1 MNDNNIIKSFFPKDS
16 LNPKVWNEDDSL
28 NSEVRDKLLEIA
40 AEFVE
45 FLSVPIVVE
54 DVIFTGSLANFNWSE
69 FSDVDLHIVA
79 DFSQFDEELLELYQ
93 ELFKVKKTMFNSDHD
108 IKIFEY
114 EVELYVQNEAE
125 AHFSTGVYSVLND
138 EWIQKPVKEDK
149 KIDVEILK
157 DKINSWMSKI
167 DTVINNSS
175 PENLEE
181 SKDYIKNIK
190 EKLKKYRSSGLK
202 KEGEY
207 SYENLVFKYLRRNGY
222 IDKLFKLENDLL
234 DQELSLK

>member
-1 MNDNNIIKSFFPKDS
+1 MNDNNIIKSFFSKDS
-16 LNPKVWNEDDSL
+16 LNSKVWNEDDSL

>member
-1 MNDNNIIKSFFPKDS
+1 MNDNNIIKSFFSKDS

-234 DQELSLK
+234 DQELSSK

>member
-1 MNDNNIIKSFFPKDS
+1 
-16 LNPKVWNEDDSL
+16 
-28 NSEVRDKLLEIA
+28 
-40 AEFVE
+40 
-45 FLSVPIVVE
+45 
-54 DVIFTGSLANFNWSE
+54 
-69 FSDVDLHIVA
+69 
-79 DFSQFDEELLELYQ
+79 
-93 ELFKVKKTMFNSDHD
+93 MFNSDHD

-114 EVELYVQNEAE
+114 EVELYVQNGL

>member
-1 MNDNNIIKSFFPKDS
+1 MNDNNIIKSFFSKDS

-45 FLSVPIVVE
+45 FLSAPIVVE
-54 DVIFTGSLANFNWSE
+54 DVIFIGSLANFNWSE

>member
-1 MNDNNIIKSFFPKDS
+1 VNDNNIIKSFFPKDS

>member
-1 MNDNNIIKSFFPKDS
+1 MTDNNIIKSFFSKNN
-16 LNPKVWNEDDSL
+16 LNPKVWNDDDSL
-28 NSEVRDKLLEIA
+28 KSDVRDKLLEIA

-54 DVIFTGSLANFNWSE
+54 DIIFTGSLANFNWSE
-69 FSDVDLHIVA
+69 FSDVDLHVVA
-79 DFSQFDEELLELYQ
+79 DFSQFDEDLLELYQ

-108 IKIFEY
+108 IKIFGY
-114 EVELYVQNEAE
+114 EVELYVQNESE

-138 EWIQKPVKEDK
+138 EWIQKPQKEDK
-149 KIDVEILK
+149 KIDTEILR
-157 DKINSWMSKI
+157 DKINNWMSKI
-167 DTVINNSS
+167 DMVINNSS
-175 PENLEE
+175 IENVEE
-181 SKDYIKNIK
+181 SKEYIKNIK

>member
-1 MNDNNIIKSFFPKDS
+1 VNDNNIIKSFFSKDS
-16 LNPKVWNEDDSL
+16 LNSKVWNEDDSL

>member
-1 MNDNNIIKSFFPKDS
+1 MNDNNIIKSFFSKDS

-167 DTVINNSS
+167 DTVINKSS